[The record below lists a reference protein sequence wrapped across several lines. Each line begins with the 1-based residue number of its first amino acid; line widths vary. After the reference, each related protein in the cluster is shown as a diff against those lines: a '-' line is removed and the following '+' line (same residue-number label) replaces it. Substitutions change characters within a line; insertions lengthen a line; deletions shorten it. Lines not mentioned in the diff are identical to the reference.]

1 MKNFWSGKN
10 GAFLIA
16 EIGVNH
22 EGSFE
27 RAKKILNLASLS
39 EVDAIKFQ
47 IYKDHYYVIKKC
59 CQKMLKE

>member
-27 RAKKILNLASLS
+27 RAKILNLASLS

-47 IYKDHYYVIKKC
+47 IY
-59 CQKMLKE
+59 QGPLL